1 MMLQRMRR
9 NLTVPRDME
18 GVISIWNLICWS
30 LHFFQPFS
38 ILSSNASSTK
48 EEGVTSTAT
57 LLACIASHPDVCR
70 LFVLNGPLETI
81 YKCWMFL
88 GRTYSSWELIIGIL
102 SVVHNDSSLSPIGTI
117 LTRELEQVSEI
128 ILRSLV
134 VDIQRPSISTNFEYL
149 VHSFDPL
156 AALSEASNDISR
168 IMVAATPRICR
179 AIDHIVSQC
188 EPLSSD
194 YDYELSAAMRC
205 LDLVFAAR
213 DIFVFHLHRSH
224 CM

>member
-1 MMLQRMRR
+1 
-9 NLTVPRDME
+9 ME

-30 LHFFQPFS
+30 LHFFQPSS
-38 ILSSNASSTK
+38 ILSSNVSSTK
-48 EEGVTSTAT
+48 EEGVASTAT
-57 LLACIASHPDVCR
+57 LLAYIASHPDVCR

-88 GRTYSSWELIIGIL
+88 GRTYSSRELIIRIL

-117 LTRELEQVSEI
+117 LTRELERMSEI
-128 ILRSLV
+128 ILWSLV
-134 VDIQRPSISTNFEYL
+134 VDIQRPSISTNLEYL

-168 IMVAATPRICR
+168 IMVARATPRICR

-194 YDYELSAAMRC
+194 YDYELSAATRC
-205 LDLVFAAR
+205 LDLVFGAAH
-213 DIFVFHLHRSH
+213 DIFVFQLHRSH